1 MFSVT
6 KIKEIFM
13 MSKERKDFKEV
24 EECREVIFFLLCS
37 EGEEVDNN
45 KVLKK
50 ENQCN
55 TQLRLHLKTFIKVKV
70 QKLL

>member
-1 MFSVT
+1 MT

-13 MSKERKDFKEV
+13 MNKERKDFKEV

-37 EGEEVDNN
+37 EVEWEEVDNN

-50 ENQCN
+50 VNQCN
-55 TQLRLHLKTFIKVKV
+55 TQLRLHLKTFIKVKI